1 MLFKRKKMEKKHVS
15 IIIIPHNRSKS
26 KNISFSKKT
35 IKIVAAAGIFL
46 FLALTAFLIDY
57 FTMNV
62 TRQKYRS
69 LLDENEKQTQAIAQY
84 KDTVDKLQSTIDH
97 YESYAKKLNVMAGL
111 KSEDPIEGEPGV
123 GGPSDGQEIGNL
135 NPGQTIDLDNL
146 KDINQ
151 KADQIEKN
159 LNTLT
164 SIFENQVLELASKP
178 TIMPTKGY
186 ISSPFGWRDDPF
198 TGKRAFHQGLDI
210 ATYKGNPIYATAD
223 GVVIQARYDKIG
235 GNTIKI
241 KHMFG
246 FTTVYCH
253 MSKFLVKVG
262 QKVKRWD
269 TIGLVG
275 NTGKARGPHV
285 HYEVHL
291 NGKVVNPY
299 NYILEE

>member
-1 MLFKRKKMEKKHVS
+1 MEKKYLS
-15 IIIIPHNRSKS
+15 IIIIPHTRAKF

-35 IKIVAAAGIFL
+35 IKIASGLAVVVFL
-46 FLALTAFLIDY
+46 MLTVFLIDY

-62 TRQKYRS
+62 TRQKYKT
-69 LLDENEKQTQAIAQY
+69 LLDENDHQNQAIAQY
-84 KDTVDKLQSTIDH
+84 KETVDKLQTTIDH

-123 GGPSDGQEIGNL
+123 GGPSENQEISDLNSSQRVDLGNL
-135 NPGQTIDLDNL
+135 H
-146 KDINQ
+146 DISQ
-151 KADQIEKN
+151 KAEQIEKN
-159 LNTLT
+159 LNTLA
-164 SIFENQVLELASKP
+164 SFFEDQALELASTP

-186 ISSPFGWRDDPF
+186 MSSAFGWRDDPF
-198 TGKRAFHQGLDI
+198 TGKRAFHQGIDI
-210 ATYKGNPIYATAD
+210 ATHHGNPIYATAD
-223 GVVIQARYDKIG
+223 GVVIQARSDKIG
-235 GNTIKI
+235 GKTIKI

-246 FTTVYCH
+246 YTTVYCH
-253 MSKFLVKVG
+253 LSEYLVKVG

-275 NTGKARGPHV
+275 STGKARGPHV

-291 NGKVVNPY
+291 NGKALNPY

>member
-1 MLFKRKKMEKKHVS
+1 MEKKHLS
-15 IIIIPHNRSKS
+15 IIIIPHNKAKS
-26 KNISFSKKT
+26 KNLSFSKRT
-35 IKIVAAAGIFL
+35 IKIVAGVGIGI
-46 FLALTAFLIDY
+46 FLALTVFFFDY

-62 TRQKYRS
+62 TRYKYRS
-69 LLDENEKQTQAIAQY
+69 LLDENTKQTQAIAEY
-84 KDTVDKLQSTIDH
+84 RDTVDKLQTTIDH

-111 KSEDPIEGEPGV
+111 KSEDLIEGEPGV
-123 GGPSDGQEIGNL
+123 GGPSDSQETSDL
-135 NPGQTIDLDNL
+135 NPSQAIDLDNL
-146 KDINQ
+146 KDISQ

-164 SIFENQVLELASKP
+164 SIFEADNLRLASKP

-186 ISSPFGWRDDPF
+186 ISSAFGWRDDPF

-210 ATYKGNPIYATAD
+210 ATYHGNPIYATAD
-223 GVVIQARYDKIG
+223 GVVIQARSDKIG
-235 GNTIKI
+235 GKTIKI

-246 FTTVYCH
+246 YTTVYCH
-253 MSKFLVKVG
+253 LSEYLVKVG

-275 NTGKARGPHV
+275 STGKARGPHV

-291 NGKVVNPY
+291 NGKAVNPY
-299 NYILEE
+299 NYLLEE